1 MNRLGTVQRGEWA
14 THRAESLKSEGEDL
28 TSTSTG
34 MTHPGGGTSVFSA
47 PLLVTLSPPHSS
59 CPAWLPRG
67 KGQES
72 GVDIWGWQGW
82 SQGPAPIK
90 AMQKLGIPSVSHVSA
105 HLGNLRAKCQ

>member
-47 PLLVTLSPPHSS
+47 PLLVTLPPLTRVAQ
-59 CPAWLPRG
+59 PGFPGA
-67 KGQES
+67 
-72 GVDIWGWQGW
+72 
-82 SQGPAPIK
+82 K
-90 AMQKLGIPSVSHVSA
+90 AKSLV
-105 HLGNLRAKCQ
+105 